1 MQVKNWNDLRYLLA
15 IKRGRTLSAAARL
28 TSVDDTTVSRRL
40 AVLQSAFETQ
50 LCRRL
55 PNGSLQLTSRGEQIV
70 RCVERMEHQID
81 VISEILGA
89 ERDACVGAVRLTSVP
104 IIVNRLLTPKL
115 GKLLDAHPKLEIQFV
130 PESRDFS
137 LTRREADL
145 ALRLARPKTGGTRV
159 KARRIG
165 QLEFA
170 VYIAC
175 DCAADE
181 GMKMPWITYDD
192 TMAHLPQ
199 AQWVARA
206 IKSGDG
212 GLAGLRVHDAETALE
227 AARAGLGR
235 TLLPTAIADTETGLR
250 RFEVDDPP
258 ASLSREIWLLAHSDQ
273 LALRR
278 IAAVI
283 AWVETVLRPKQS

>member
-1 MQVKNWNDLRYLLA
+1 
-15 IKRGRTLSAAARL
+15 
-28 TSVDDTTVSRRL
+28 
-40 AVLQSAFETQ
+40 
-50 LCRRL
+50 
-55 PNGSLQLTSRGEQIV
+55 
-70 RCVERMEHQID
+70 
-81 VISEILGA
+81 
-89 ERDACVGAVRLTSVP
+89 
-104 IIVNRLLTPKL
+104 
-115 GKLLDAHPKLEIQFV
+115 
-130 PESRDFS
+130 
-137 LTRREADL
+137 
-145 ALRLARPKTGGTRV
+145 
-159 KARRIG
+159 
-165 QLEFA
+165 
-170 VYIAC
+170 
-175 DCAADE
+175 
-181 GMKMPWITYDD
+181 MPWITYDD